1 MSEEETARD
10 FVARV
15 RGDLASFAQRTDA
28 LMVSQGRCP
37 DDIKDMPHI
46 WLEAGADIT
55 NQDISARKEAE
66 VVLVLEYMAA
76 ALRLEDPL
84 LCKVL
89 DCSYVENLMWNVKDS
104 GSREWAWGLFPEVI
118 RQYRERTWGPVRF

>member
-1 MSEEETARD
+1 MTAEEMARD

-15 RGDLASFAQRTDA
+15 RGDLAAFAQRTDA
-28 LMVSQGRCP
+28 LMVSQGRGP
-37 DDIKDMPHI
+37 DDIKEMPHI

-55 NQDISARKEAE
+55 NQDIAARKEAE
-66 VVLVLEYMAA
+66 VVLVVQYMAA

-89 DCSYVENLMWNVKDS
+89 DCSYVENLMWNVNDS
-104 GSREWAWGLFPEVI
+104 STREWAWGLFPEVI
-118 RQYRERTWGPVRF
+118 RQYYERTWGPVRF

>member
-15 RGDLASFAQRTDA
+15 RGDLAAFAQRTHA
-28 LMVSQGRCP
+28 LMASQGRGP

-55 NQDISARKEAE
+55 NQDIAARKEAE
-66 VVLVLEYMAA
+66 VVLVVQYMAA

-89 DCSYVENLMWNVKDS
+89 DCSYVENLMWNVNDS
-104 GSREWAWGLFPEVI
+104 STREWAWGLFPEVI
-118 RQYRERTWGPVRF
+118 RQYYERTWGPVRF